1 MKTYQP
7 LNATEISILD
17 TAENGSPLR
26 VYQTTNEQDLQ
37 VLQAVCTEIAPK
49 DAALKKLISKMYDTV
64 ADPNKPG
71 VGIAA
76 PQIGVN
82 RRVFLAQRLDKT
94 DHPFEFFVN
103 PEIVWKSDILRK
115 GEEGCLSIAETYE
128 TVYRSYVIQLTYF
141 DLEGTQFQ
149 EVIEGFTAVIMQHEM
164 DHLNGILFTDR
175 IEEQKNNLYL
185 DASTKDELVYLTP
198 KIEEEAL

>member
-7 LNATEISILD
+7 LNATEIAILD
-17 TAENGSPLR
+17 TAKNGSPLR

-37 VLQAVCTEIAPK
+37 VLRAVCSEIDPK
-49 DAALKKLISKMYDTV
+49 DTTLKKLISKMYDTV

-128 TVYRSYVIQLTYF
+128 NVYRSYVIQLTYF
-141 DLEGTQFQ
+141 DLEGTQFH

-185 DASTKDELVYLTP
+185 DASSKHELVYLAP
-198 KIEEEAL
+198 KTEEKAL